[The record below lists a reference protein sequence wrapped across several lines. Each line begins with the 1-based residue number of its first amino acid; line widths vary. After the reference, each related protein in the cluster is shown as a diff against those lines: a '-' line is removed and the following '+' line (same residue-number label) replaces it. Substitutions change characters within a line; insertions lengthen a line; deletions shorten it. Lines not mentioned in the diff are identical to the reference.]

1 MMRGRWITVHL
12 STRWLL
18 QVHRGT
24 LTREGWATIF
34 DKLKKRVSDM
44 SNVIVVA
51 GMVLGQLR
59 MRLKCTTTYNER
71 DGNIRGQLRDIK
83 QRMLDIDRQQSQEES
98 LRSLAQNDHVGEQ
111 IEDVGSLDQSHN
123 GVWNG
128 PRPAPVHEHYGERGI
143 SVEMCLIDS

>member
-1 MMRGRWITVHL
+1 MQYNQQTADVGSFGERRSGARTGPRPASYASEVHKN
-12 STRWLL
+12 
-18 QVHRGT
+18 
-24 LTREGWATIF
+24 F
-34 DKLKKRVSDM
+34 
-44 SNVIVVA
+44 
-51 GMVLGQLR
+51 
-59 MRLKCTTTYNER
+59 NER
-71 DGNIRGQLRDIK
+71 DGNFRGQLRDIK

-143 SVEMCLIDS
+143 SDRNVF